1 MSEINME
8 DYLRWLTADEA
19 VARAGRIANI
29 YREAFNHTD
38 EAAAQFAKDFAR
50 CMGTNKG
57 ATCLVGEIDG
67 EILGFVYGYDLR
79 PDNWWP
85 QQIAGAM
92 SEAGHLHW
100 FEDAFELAEI
110 EVDPAVHGQGLG
122 GALLDTQLDAMR
134 QSRAL
139 LATHPDNPARAL
151 YRRKGF
157 VDLLSEV
164 TYPDNGER
172 ACVMGWER

>member
-8 DYLRWLTADEA
+8 DYLRWLAPEEA
-19 VARAGRIANI
+19 VARAGRISNI
-29 YREAFNHTD
+29 YREAFDHTD

-50 CMGTNKG
+50 CMETYKG

-67 EILGFVYGYDLR
+67 EILGFLYGYDLQSN
-79 PDNWWP
+79 NWWP
-85 QQIAGAM
+85 QQIAEAM
-92 SEAGHLHW
+92 NDAGQLDW

-122 GALLDTQLDAMR
+122 GALLDTQLDSMP

-139 LATHPDNPARAL
+139 LGTHPDNPARAL

-157 VDLLSEV
+157 VDLLPDF
-164 TYPDNGER
+164 TYPETGQR
-172 ACVMGWER
+172 VAVMGWER

>member
-1 MSEINME
+1 MSDIYMD
-8 DYLRWLTADEA
+8 DYLRWLTPDEA

-29 YREAFNHTD
+29 YREAFDHTD
-38 EAAAQFAKDFAR
+38 EATARFAKDFVR
-50 CMGTNKG
+50 RMEKDKG

-67 EILGFVYGYDLR
+67 EILGFLYGYALR
-79 PDNWWP
+79 PQDPWP

-92 SEAGHLHW
+92 EEAGHLEW
-100 FEDAFELAEI
+100 FEDAFDLAEI

-122 GALLDTQLDAMR
+122 SAMLDTQLDTMR

-157 VDLLSEV
+157 VDLLPDF
-164 TYPDNGER
+164 TYPESGER
-172 ACVMGWER
+172 ASVMGWRR